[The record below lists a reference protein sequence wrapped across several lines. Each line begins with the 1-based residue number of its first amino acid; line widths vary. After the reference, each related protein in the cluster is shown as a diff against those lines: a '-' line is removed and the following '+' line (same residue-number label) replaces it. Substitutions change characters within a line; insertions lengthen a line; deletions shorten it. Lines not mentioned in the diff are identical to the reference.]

1 MSNSS
6 SSGNNS
12 EQLRQITQNLAT
24 ITSAL
29 GTLTHG
35 VTENRDRLS
44 RLENLATQNADN
56 IDTLAQFSRDSA
68 ARLQALETATLNL
81 TDNQQTILGIQEAQ
95 ARTQQQLA
103 ENLTEIK
110 AASEKY
116 DRILDYLM
124 RRDGERQ

>member
-1 MSNSS
+1 MTNSNSN
-6 SSGNNS
+6 GNN

-29 GTLTHG
+29 GTLTNG
-35 VTENRDRLS
+35 VTQNRDRIS
-44 RLENLATQNADN
+44 RLESVATQNVEN
-56 IDTLAQFSRDSA
+56 IETLAQFSRDSA

-81 TDNQQTILGIQEAQ
+81 TDNQQNILEIQESQ

-103 ENLTEIK
+103 ENLAEIR
-110 AASEKY
+110 AASERY

-124 RRDGERQ
+124 QRDGDR